1 MKDVELS
8 DTSVRDHE
16 SVIFS
21 CFLPGENLQERRL
34 ANHSLILVCNG
45 QIDIEDGAS
54 TVSVCKGEYVFIK
67 RDCKIRIHKHSD
79 GEIPYSAM
87 SVRFKRP
94 ALREYY
100 RELDNGSLPKDAR
113 RFRNSAIKL
122 DSNLYLDSLFSSLRP
137 FLESGERPALEF
149 IDMKFREALECL
161 LRISPQFYPTL
172 FDFNEAWKI
181 DLLKFMEENY
191 TEDLTMEEFAAYT
204 GRSLATFKRDFAK
217 ISPLSP
223 QKWLMEH
230 RLEKARQLLA
240 EGKSVSATYVKV
252 GFKNRSHFTKTFTEK
267 FGCSPSKAMTSRH
280 QG

>member
-1 MKDVELS
+1 MELS

-21 CFLPGENLQERRL
+21 CFLPGENIQERRL

-100 RELDNGSLPKDAR
+100 RELDNSSLPKDAR

-137 FLESGERPALEF
+137 FLESNERPAQEF
-149 IDMKFREALECL
+149 IQMKFREALECL
-161 LRISPQFYPTL
+161 LRTNPKFYPTL

-223 QKWLMEH
+223 QKWLIEH

-240 EGKSVSATYVKV
+240 EGKSVSATYVSV

-267 FGCSPSKAMTSRH
+267 FGCSPSKAMT
-280 QG
+280 